1 MAFGLAQCQG
11 TPTSKEPMARTL
23 EGRLPCERV
32 QLLEP
37 DVHINAVKATDE
49 VEREKLR
56 SNKNAH
62 VYTGGGQRH

>member
-1 MAFGLAQCQG
+1 
-11 TPTSKEPMARTL
+11 MARTL